1 MPTALVTGGSR
12 GLGEAYAR
20 ELAERGYSIVLVSRD
35 ADRLAATAERIGR
48 ATGAIIETL
57 AADLTDPAGLAAVER
72 RIADPA
78 PPIELLVNNAG
89 SDIEADMTAVQR
101 LTRAAASVMAARG
114 RGGILNVA
122 GHPPS
127 GGNASGAAQSWLPVF
142 TDTVAAS
149 LHGTGVTVT
158 AAVAAGRTRGQDDP
172 AGPPWV
178 EPRTV
183 VRRSLDD
190 LARGRTLS
198 APGRFHRALSG
209 CLDTPRTA
217 LRLAAKVAGRE
228 RCARPEP
235 DHGAGYTRP
244 SPVPTPF
251 RGRPAPLRVLP
262 PGAAALPALPEL
274 PARPAHTPAEG
285 APAPRELGS
294 GPLPVVRA
302 VPARGTVRRLPAPPR
317 PVQRPVRDGAT
328 VRLATG

>member
-20 ELAERGYSIVLVSRD
+20 ELAERGYSIVLVARD

-48 ATGAIIETL
+48 ATGAIVETL
-57 AADLTDPAGLAAVER
+57 AADLTDPAGPAAVER

-89 SDIEADMTAVQR
+89 AEAEATTAAVLR

-122 GHPPS
+122 GPPPS
-127 GGNASGAAQSWLPVF
+127 SGNDHDAAQSWVPAF
-142 TDTVAAS
+142 TGTVAAS
-149 LHGTGVTVT
+149 LQGTGVTVT
-158 AAVAAGRTRGQDDP
+158 AVDAGRIRGHDDP
-172 AGPPWV
+172 AGPPWT
-178 EPRTV
+178 ELRMV

-190 LARGRTLS
+190 LDRGRTLS
-198 APGRFHRALSG
+198 APGRLHRALTG
-209 CLDTPRTA
+209 CLASPRTA

-235 DHGAGYTRP
+235 HHGAGHTRP

-251 RGRPAPLRVLP
+251 RDAPALLRLLP
-262 PGAAALPALPEL
+262 AGAAALPALPEL
-274 PARPAHTPAEG
+274 PARPAHVPAEG

-302 VPARGTVRRLPAPPR
+302 APARGTVVRRLPAPPR
-317 PVQRPVRDGAT
+317 PVQQPVRGGAT